1 MNTRSASPLRKT
13 ATGVLA
19 GAFALSLAACQA
31 QEDTTYEADAVDESG
46 GDLVVVP
53 EGEGVAVDLPE
64 TPMTPVA
71 EGEEAAEEPAAE

>member
-1 MNTRSASPLRKT
+1 MNTRSTILRKSAT
-13 ATGVLA
+13 AALA

-31 QEDTTYEADAVDESG
+31 EEPTYEADAEDMSG

-53 EGEGVAVDLPE
+53 EDEGVAVDLPE

-71 EGEEAAEEPAAE
+71 EGEAAAEEPAAE

>member
-1 MNTRSASPLRKT
+1 MNTRSTMLRKSAT
-13 ATGVLA
+13 AALA

-31 QEDTTYEADAVDESG
+31 EEPTYEADAEDVSG

-53 EGEGVAVDLPE
+53 EGEGVEVELPE

-71 EGEEAAEEPAAE
+71 EGEEAAAEEPAAE

>member
-1 MNTRSASPLRKT
+1 MNTRSTSFRKSAT
-13 ATGVLA
+13 AALA

-31 QEDTTYEADAVDESG
+31 QDDTTYEADAVDESG

-53 EGEGVAVDLPE
+53 EDEGVAVDLPE

-71 EGEEAAEEPAAE
+71 EGEEAAEEAPAE